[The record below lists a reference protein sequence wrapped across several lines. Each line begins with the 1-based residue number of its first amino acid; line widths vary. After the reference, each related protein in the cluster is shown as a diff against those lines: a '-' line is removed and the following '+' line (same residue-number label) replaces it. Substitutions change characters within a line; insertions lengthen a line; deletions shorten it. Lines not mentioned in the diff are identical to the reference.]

1 MIRISQMKLPVD
13 HSSGALR
20 EKTAKLLRI
29 SPDRIRKLEIRKQSV
44 DARKKPELF
53 YIYTLDV
60 ETDRE
65 GAVVH
70 KLKNPQVTLCREE
83 KYRFLQPGTG
93 RLETAPVIVG
103 TGPAGL
109 FCGLMLARAGY
120 CPVLLERGADV
131 DSRQKQVDRFWTT
144 GELDVRSNVQF
155 GEGGAGT
162 FSDGKLNTLV
172 KDPLGRN
179 RLVLET
185 LVEFG
190 ADPAI
195 LYQNKPHI
203 GTDVLGTVVKC
214 IRQEIIR
221 LGGSVRF
228 GCQVTDLVVEQGQI
242 RGVVIEEE
250 RPPGAGEQQAVA
262 SPAAR
267 QEILPAAVVVLAVGH
282 SARDTFS
289 MLLERGIPM
298 EQKAFAVGL
307 RIQHPQEMINRSQY
321 GRSDGAGLGAA
332 SYKLTRQTG
341 NGRGVYSFCM
351 CPGGYVVNASSEP
364 GMLAVNGM
372 SYQARS
378 GENANSAL
386 IVTVGT
392 GDFGG
397 SAPLAGVE
405 FQRELER
412 LAYESCGG
420 RIPVQTLLDFQKNRL
435 GQSLGEV
442 VPQMRGTWDFA
453 NLRQILPE
461 PLSEA
466 MLEAIGC
473 FGQVIQGF
481 DRPDAVLAGVE
492 SRTSSPVRIPRGEKL
507 ESRIRG
513 LYPCGEG
520 AGYAGGIMSAA
531 MDGVKVAEAVAAR
544 YAPERG

>member
-1 MIRISQMKLPVD
+1 
-13 HSSGALR
+13 
-20 EKTAKLLRI
+20 
-29 SPDRIRKLEIRKQSV
+29 
-44 DARKKPELF
+44 
-53 YIYTLDV
+53 
-60 ETDRE
+60 
-65 GAVVH
+65 
-70 KLKNPQVTLCREE
+70 
-83 KYRFLQPGTG
+83 
-93 RLETAPVIVG
+93 
-103 TGPAGL
+103 
-109 FCGLMLARAGY
+109 
-120 CPVLLERGADV
+120 
-131 DSRQKQVDRFWTT
+131 
-144 GELDVRSNVQF
+144 
-155 GEGGAGT
+155 
-162 FSDGKLNTLV
+162 
-172 KDPLGRN
+172 
-179 RLVLET
+179 
-185 LVEFG
+185 
-190 ADPAI
+190 
-195 LYQNKPHI
+195 
-203 GTDVLGTVVKC
+203 
-214 IRQEIIR
+214 
-221 LGGSVRF
+221 
-228 GCQVTDLVVEQGQI
+228 
-242 RGVVIEEE
+242 
-250 RPPGAGEQQAVA
+250 
-262 SPAAR
+262 
-267 QEILPAAVVVLAVGH
+267 
-282 SARDTFS
+282 
-289 MLLERGIPM
+289 M

-492 SRTSSPVRIPRGEKL
+492 SRTSSPVRIPRGENL